1 MHFPQI
7 HGGLSGKGSPFGGAG
22 EEQGDETERARLLT
36 ENHRRCDSIALTKS
50 LPIAAPAALSCRACP
65 LRHCFA
71 MPPPLP
77 RGGLGSPR
85 KVNGFARGSPTR
97 GNGDDRR
104 QWRKQGGA
112 VGAAASKTQAERGGC
127 WEPQPGLG
135 ERSETERLYEGE
147 PFLCRK
153 VRLLA
158 FSVSFWRKEW
168 YNGFAVHPAY
178 LTGEEVDALAYF
190 LTFLVSVGADVVSH
204 FICKWLDRYEEN
216 RKA

>member
-7 HGGLSGKGSPFGGAG
+7 HGAFSVSLRSTAPGL
-22 EEQGDETERARLLT
+22 
-36 ENHRRCDSIALTKS
+36 N
-50 LPIAAPAALSCRACP
+50 LSVTAD
-65 LRHCFA
+65 A
-71 MPPPLP
+71 VPPPLP
-77 RGGLGSPR
+77 RGGLGIAENFSSSPE
-85 KVNGFARGSPTR
+85 APLL
-97 GNGDDRR
+97 
-104 QWRKQGGA
+104 GA
-112 VGAAASKTQAERGGC
+112 TATTAASGGNREELLGQRPARRKRSAADAGSRNPALSSEARLRGCTKT
-127 WEPQPGLG
+127 
-135 ERSETERLYEGE
+135 E

-158 FSVSFWRKEW
+158 FPVSFWRNVW

-204 FICKWLDRYEEN
+204 FICKWLDRCEEN

>member
-1 MHFPQI
+1 M
-7 HGGLSGKGSPFGGAG
+7 
-22 EEQGDETERARLLT
+22 
-36 ENHRRCDSIALTKS
+36 
-50 LPIAAPAALSCRACP
+50 
-65 LRHCFA
+65 
-71 MPPPLP
+71 
-77 RGGLGSPR
+77 
-85 KVNGFARGSPTR
+85 NGFARGSPTR
-97 GNGDDRR
+97 G
-104 QWRKQGGA
+104 A
-112 VGAAASKTQAERGGC
+112 V
-127 WEPQPGLG
+127 

-158 FSVSFWRKEW
+158 SPVSFWRNVW

>member
-1 MHFPQI
+1 MGPR
-7 HGGLSGKGSPFGGAG
+7 PAG
-22 EEQGDETERARLLT
+22 CERQRS
-36 ENHRRCDSIALTKS
+36 RR
-50 LPIAAPAALSCRACP
+50 
-65 LRHCFA
+65 
-71 MPPPLP
+71 
-77 RGGLGSPR
+77 
-85 KVNGFARGSPTR
+85 
-97 GNGDDRR
+97 
-104 QWRKQGGA
+104 
-112 VGAAASKTQAERGGC
+112 

>member
-1 MHFPQI
+1 MSQWTHLLLP
-7 HGGLSGKGSPFGGAG
+7 LSLLLYAILRKSQALCGKFTSP
-22 EEQGDETERARLLT
+22 TSVAR
-36 ENHRRCDSIALTKS
+36 
-50 LPIAAPAALSCRACP
+50 PVFVQP
-65 LRHCFA
+65 LRHACGV
-71 MPPPLP
+71 PPPLP
-77 RGGLGSPR
+77 RGGFGSPR

-97 GNGDDRR
+97 G
-104 QWRKQGGA
+104 A
-112 VGAAASKTQAERGGC
+112 V
-127 WEPQPGLG
+127 

-158 FSVSFWRKEW
+158 SPVSFWRNVC

-204 FICKWLDRYEEN
+204 FICKWLDRCEEN

>member
-1 MHFPQI
+1 ML
-7 HGGLSGKGSPFGGAG
+7 LSFVLSLYAIPRKSQALHRKF
-22 EEQGDETERARLLT
+22 TSLT
-36 ENHRRCDSIALTKS
+36 VSHCWAQ
-50 LPIAAPAALSCRACP
+50 P
-65 LRHCFA
+65 LRHACGV
-71 MPPPLP
+71 PPPLP
-77 RGGLGSPR
+77 RGGFGSPR

-97 GNGDDRR
+97 GAGEELATRLR
-104 QWRKQGGA
+104 GCT
-112 VGAAASKTQAERGGC
+112 KT
-127 WEPQPGLG
+127 
-135 ERSETERLYEGE
+135 E

-158 FSVSFWRKEW
+158 SPVSFWRKEW

-204 FICKWLDRYEEN
+204 FICKWLDRCEEN

>member
-1 MHFPQI
+1 MRKRKGGNLQISSTMVFFPLYFI
-7 HGGLSGKGSPFGGAG
+7 MDSGYTNEVSVYKLYLLGVNLSVIGRVLGQAFLRTTSPSRLR
-22 EEQGDETERARLLT
+22 RAT
-36 ENHRRCDSIALTKS
+36 S
-50 LPIAAPAALSCRACP
+50 PG
-65 LRHCFA
+65 
-71 MPPPLP
+71 
-77 RGGLGSPR
+77 RGGFGSPR

-97 GNGDDRR
+97 G
-104 QWRKQGGA
+104 A
-112 VGAAASKTQAERGGC
+112 V
-127 WEPQPGLG
+127 

-153 VRLLA
+153 VRLMA
-158 FSVSFWRKEW
+158 SPVSFWRNVW

-204 FICKWLDRYEEN
+204 FICKWLDRCEEN

>member
-1 MHFPQI
+1 LGPR
-7 HGGLSGKGSPFGGAG
+7 PAG
-22 EEQGDETERARLLT
+22 CEQQRS
-36 ENHRRCDSIALTKS
+36 RR
-50 LPIAAPAALSCRACP
+50 
-65 LRHCFA
+65 
-71 MPPPLP
+71 
-77 RGGLGSPR
+77 
-85 KVNGFARGSPTR
+85 
-97 GNGDDRR
+97 
-104 QWRKQGGA
+104 
-112 VGAAASKTQAERGGC
+112 

-147 PFLCRK
+147 PFL
-153 VRLLA
+153 LA
-158 FSVSFWRKEW
+158 SPVSFWRNVW